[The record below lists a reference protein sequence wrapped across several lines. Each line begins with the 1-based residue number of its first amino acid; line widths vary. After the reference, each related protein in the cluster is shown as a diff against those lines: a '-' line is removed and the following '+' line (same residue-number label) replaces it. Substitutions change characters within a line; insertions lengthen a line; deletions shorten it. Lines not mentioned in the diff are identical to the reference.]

1 MNNIDYLSRQ
11 PYLDLLKSIILNQ
24 SNNPN
29 GYSFAIDGE
38 WGSGKSWI
46 LTELENQL
54 TAENKNKYL
63 IFHYN
68 AWENDFYD
76 EPLVAILSV
85 IISEIEKIYKKEQV
99 IDGINAELAE
109 TALFLLKN
117 LAISFVNTK
126 FHDKIGID
134 FKDVVDDLKN
144 IKNAKSKLK
153 TVEKQVDTFLPLK
166 NGIETIKNQLSEFSK
181 HATIIFIVDELDR
194 CLPEY
199 AIKVLERLHHI
210 CNEMPVIQL
219 LAINKKTLTDSIV
232 KVFGKDLFKIEKP
245 EDQRFALK
253 WNEYFSDSYLQKF
266 VDVIIPLPNG
276 KLDSRLEV
284 LNGLEKSFKT
294 FTRDDFDGE
303 GINLNEEFLANF
315 ISYLFSDMERRQ
327 QEKIISLTAL
337 CHKLT
342 LATGTPLE
350 LNSYAILIYEIISCI
365 CRYIFHL
372 DKTCSLSGGNDE
384 YYLTFFSGIPTYKNP
399 NLRDNKDLNSKL
411 RDLLSCHAYYNEA
424 LRPRQLYP
432 LEIRNTKTFIMAFF
446 YDSNVRNVDPV
457 IDGFLRGIHQDK
469 IFLRKFDE
477 IMNMLVIK
485 EVSETPVQSNI
496 Y

>member
-1 MNNIDYLSRQ
+1 MQKDYLSRQ
-11 PYLDLLKSIILNQ
+11 PYIDLLKSIILNQ
-24 SNNPN
+24 SNNPK

-46 LTELENQL
+46 LNELESQL
-54 TAENKNKYL
+54 TTENKNKYL

-85 IISEIEKIYKKEQV
+85 IISEIEKIYKKEQM
-99 IDGINAELAE
+99 IDGINAELAA

-117 LAISFVNTK
+117 LAISFVNNK
-126 FHDKIGID
+126 VKDKTGID

-144 IKNAKSKLK
+144 IKKAKSKLK
-153 TVEKQVDTFLPLK
+153 NVEKQVDTFLPLK
-166 NGIETIKNQLSEFSK
+166 NGIETIKKQLSEFSK

-210 CNEMPVIQL
+210 CNKMPVIQL

-232 KVFGKDLFKIEKP
+232 KVFGKDLFKIEIP
-245 EDQRFALK
+245 ENQRFAIK
-253 WNEYFSDSYLQKF
+253 WNEYFADSYLQKF

-294 FTRDDFDGE
+294 FTRDDLVGE
-303 GINLNEEFLANF
+303 GINLNEEYLANF

-327 QEKIISLTAL
+327 QEKIISLTSL
-337 CHKLT
+337 CHKLA
-342 LATGTPLE
+342 LASGTPLE

-365 CRYIFHL
+365 CRYVFHL
-372 DKTCSLSGGNDE
+372 DKTCTLNTGNEE
-384 YYLTFFSGIPTYKNP
+384 YYLGFFNGVGTYKNP
-399 NLRDNKDLNSKL
+399 DQKENNDLNNRL
-411 RDLLSCHAYYNEA
+411 YDLLSCRAYYNEA
-424 LRPRQLYP
+424 FRPKELFP
-432 LEIRNTKTFIMAFF
+432 LEIKDTKTFMMAFF
-446 YDSNVRNVDPV
+446 YDTNVRNVDRV
-457 IDGFLRGIHQDK
+457 IDGLWRGIHQDK
-469 IFLRKFDE
+469 IFLNKFDE

-485 EVSETPVQSNI
+485 EKSENTGGPVLL
-496 Y
+496 